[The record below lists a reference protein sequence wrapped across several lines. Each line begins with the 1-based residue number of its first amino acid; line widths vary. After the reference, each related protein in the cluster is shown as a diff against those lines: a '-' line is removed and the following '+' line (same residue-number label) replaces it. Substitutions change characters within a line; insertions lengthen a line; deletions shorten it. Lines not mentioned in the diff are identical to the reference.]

1 MAIFNKKEKKKEGDH
16 IELNTINEQNEQA
29 EMEVEVAHPAPDYPS
44 FNQIEGQNVAPL
56 PQPTEIPLNEGV
68 LQELIKKE
76 EENLA
81 KKEND
86 KTKSLEEIKN
96 NLNSLDSYFSNL
108 NKNIYEDS
116 YFADLKKQISK

>member
-1 MAIFNKKEKKKEGDH
+1 MAIFNQKEKKKEGDH
-16 IELNTINEQNEQA
+16 IELNTIHEQNEQTQMDVDMSPP
-29 EMEVEVAHPAPDYPS
+29 EPDYPTLG
-44 FNQIEGQNVAPL
+44 QVEGQNVLPL

-86 KTKSLEEIKN
+86 KTKSLEEIKK
-96 NLNSLDSYFSNL
+96 NLNSLNSYFNNI
-108 NKNIYEDS
+108 NKKIYEDS
-116 YFADLKKQISK
+116 YFANLKKKINK